1 MKSPVSTRVGDVEHE
16 CIQEN
21 IFLCMFGRIR
31 VRKDPYVF
39 RGPISLNL
47 VFGMK
52 SLPVDP
58 EGNCFNV
65 NVIYFYLLF
74 TL

>member
-1 MKSPVSTRVGDVEHE
+1 MKSPVSARVGEVVYE
-16 CIQEN
+16 CTQEN

-31 VRKDPYVF
+31 MPKDPFVI

-52 SLPVDP
+52 SLPVNP
-58 EGNCFNV
+58 EGNCLMSN
-65 NVIYFYLLF
+65 
-74 TL
+74 